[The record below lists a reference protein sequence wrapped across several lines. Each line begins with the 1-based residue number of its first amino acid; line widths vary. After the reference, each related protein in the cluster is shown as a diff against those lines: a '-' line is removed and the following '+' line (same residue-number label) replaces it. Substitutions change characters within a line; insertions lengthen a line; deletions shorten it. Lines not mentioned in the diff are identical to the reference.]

1 MYPDN
6 YVKLRFLE
14 NHDQTRAR
22 FLIPD
27 VRALR
32 NWTAFNF
39 FQKGLALVY
48 AGQEYAVSH
57 LPSLFDKDT
66 VDWFNIRNEDLT
78 SLMTK
83 LAAIKKDALFA
94 DSTYHVEAQGEDFL
108 IATHEKD
115 GRKALGVFAVTGKT
129 ALVKVDFPDGV
140 YSNRIDG
147 RPVEVFRGRIASH
160 GVPII
165 LM

>member
-1 MYPDN
+1 
-6 YVKLRFLE
+6 
-14 NHDQTRAR
+14 
-22 FLIPD
+22 
-27 VRALR
+27 
-32 NWTAFNF
+32 
-39 FQKGLALVY
+39 
-48 AGQEYAVSH
+48 
-57 LPSLFDKDT
+57 
-66 VDWFNIRNEDLT
+66 
-78 SLMTK
+78 MTK

-160 GVPII
+160 GEPII